1 MNTQF
6 GFFFFKLCLLQKVS
20 LGIKAQDKLG
30 AASGSIFNSTFL
42 FNLLCHWYKTKFYR
56 FLFHLLNLK

>member
-6 GFFFFKLCLLQKVS
+6 CFFFKLCLLQKVS

-30 AASGSIFNSTFL
+30 ATSGSSFNSTFL
-42 FNLLCHWYKTKFYR
+42 FHLLCHWYKTRFYR